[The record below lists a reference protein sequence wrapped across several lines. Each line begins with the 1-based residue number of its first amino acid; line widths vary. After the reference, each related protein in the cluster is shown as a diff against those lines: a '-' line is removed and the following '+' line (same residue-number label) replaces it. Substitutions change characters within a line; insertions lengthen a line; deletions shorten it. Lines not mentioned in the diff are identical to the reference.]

1 MSESARRVLRDLAPG
16 LPWAAGAA
24 IARALAGGTAWE
36 CAAFASAALAAM
48 SAKASGSVRVLCIM
62 LLSAGVPA
70 GHDGPLLM
78 AASALTGLVFAH
90 GFSAR
95 ALFALS
101 IPMAFAASGSAPAA
115 ALSAVAAASALPES
129 RRARTL
135 LSALGLILA
144 VSVAGLPLPG
154 EEYERVIPERIAGRT
169 VRWDRFHLDR
179 SSPAA
184 ILRTPGLEEGTVG
197 ITFEA
202 GGTRDSMP
210 IGLLFAGEAVSAIPP
225 GRSEAMLQADGGFVE
240 IRLVRPFHP
249 FEHPVIHVLEAFAR
263 DEG

>member
-1 MSESARRVLRDLAPG
+1 MSESARRIMRDLAPG

-48 SAKASGSVRVLCIM
+48 SEAASGSVRVLCII

-70 GHDGPLLM
+70 GRDGPLLM
-78 AASALTGLVFAH
+78 AASALVGLVFAT

-101 IPMAFAASGSAPAA
+101 VPMVFAASGSAPAA
-115 ALSAVAAASALPES
+115 ALSAVVVGAAMPES
-129 RRARTL
+129 RGARTL

-144 VSVAGLPLPG
+144 VSITGPPLPG
-154 EEYERVIPERIAGRT
+154 AEYERVIPERISGRT

-184 ILRTPGLEEGTVG
+184 ILRIPGLEDGTIG

-210 IGLLFAGEAVSAIPP
+210 VGLLFVGEAVCAIPP
-225 GRSEAMLQADGGFVE
+225 GRSETMLPADGGFVE
-240 IRLVRPFHP
+240 MRLVRPFYP